1 MGLQLQ
7 HYVPKFLIKQF
18 GAGKPPYVHVY
29 DKHLDTRFKLA
40 TNKDAEIP
48 VAAEKGMY
56 DFEFMGTPV
65 SMEPALS
72 ELESEAA
79 ECIRRIVRD
88 GKLHPSDAR
97 EKQTLALFI
106 VVQMIRTRATLEAN
120 SDVFGRMR
128 RWCEAQGA
136 PDAFFAPDPHVGD
149 GKNAEKAFMAKQ
161 LSNAH
166 TDYAPSLIGKDW
178 LLLRTPEKE
187 HFLLSDHP
195 VVMHN
200 DIERPGRGNL
210 GINVEGIQ
218 IQIPLT
224 PTYALGLWC
233 PSLLETV
240 SKGVSKMAT
249 LRKPHP
255 FQDTASRHNLRR
267 ARETLHAFRNNL
279 PLQYESDNVLHLNSL
294 QVSHAERFVF
304 SSTGDFTLVEEMI
317 GGDQSIRHGRRFEET
332 TGKF

>member
-1 MGLQLQ
+1 MGQQLQ

-18 GAGKPPYVHVY
+18 GTGKPPYVHVY
-29 DKHLDTRFKLA
+29 DKHLDKRFKLA
-40 TNKDAEIP
+40 TNEDAKIP

-79 ECIRRIVRD
+79 ECIQRIVRD
-88 GKLHPSDAR
+88 GELHPSDAR

-128 RWCEAQGA
+128 KWFGAQGA
-136 PDAFFAPDPHVGD
+136 PDAFFAPDPHVG
-149 GKNAEKAFMAKQ
+149 GGENAEKAFIARQ

-166 TDYAPSLIGKDW
+166 TDYAPSLVGKDW
-178 LLLRTPEKE
+178 LLLGTRESEP
-187 HFLLSDHP
+187 FLLSDHP

-200 DIERPGRGNL
+200 DVERPGRGNL
-210 GINVEGIQ
+210 GINVYGIQ
-218 IQIPLT
+218 IYIPLT
-224 PTYALGLWC
+224 PTCALGLWC
-233 PSLLETV
+233 PSLLKAV
-240 SKGVSKMAT
+240 SNGVSKMAA
-249 LRKPHP
+249 LREPHP
-255 FQDTASRHNLRR
+255 FSDTDSRNNLRR

-279 PLQYESDNVLHLNSL
+279 PLQYEPDNVLHLNSL

-304 SSTGDFTLVEEMI
+304 SSTGDFALVEEMI
-317 GGDQSIRHGRRFEET
+317 SGDQSIRSGRRLEEA